1 MMMPPNE
8 NIFDLRSVQVE
19 KEFSALSEW
28 DKKYELI
35 IQKGKNLPV
44 MSETMKTEKNIV
56 KGCQSQVWLF
66 VENRNGH
73 LHFFADS
80 DALIVKGLIAILLE
94 LFQDL
99 APNAIIHA
107 DLEIFKKIGLHQHL
121 SPSRSNGLQAM
132 IKQMRL
138 YAFVFSQMKK

>member
-1 MMMPPNE
+1 MPMDFKSRAE
-8 NIFDLRSVQVE
+8 AVE
-19 KEFSALSEW
+19 KEFAGLVDWE
-28 DKKYELI
+28 KKYELI
-35 IQKGKNLPV
+35 IQKGKQLEP
-44 MSETMKTEKNIV
+44 MPEDMRIEKNIV

-66 VENRNGH
+66 AEKRGQT

-80 DALIVKGLIAILLE
+80 DALIVKGLIAILMD

-99 APNAIIHA
+99 EASAIVQA

-132 IKQMRL
+132 VKQMRL
-138 YAFVFSQMKK
+138 YAYVFSQMK

>member
-1 MMMPPNE
+1 MSEKSENSFEARAARIENE
-8 NIFDLRSVQVE
+8 FLNVG
-19 KEFSALSEW
+19 EW
-28 DKKYELI
+28 DKKYERI
-35 IQKGKNLPV
+35 IQKGKNLASMPD
-44 MSETMKTEKNIV
+44 SMKIEKNIV

-66 VENRNGH
+66 VENHGGH

-80 DALIVKGLIAILLE
+80 DALIVKGLIAVLFE

-99 APNAIIHA
+99 KAEEIMHA

-138 YAFVFSQMKK
+138 YAYVFSQMKT

>member
-1 MMMPPNE
+1 MSEEFKARSETIE
-8 NIFDLRSVQVE
+8 N
-19 KEFSALSEW
+19 EFSQLSDWE
-28 DKKYELI
+28 KKYELI
-35 IQKGKNLPV
+35 IQKGKQLEAIPEL
-44 MSETMKTEKNIV
+44 MRTEKNIV

-66 VENRNGH
+66 AEKRGRFV
-73 LHFFADS
+73 HFYADS

-99 APNAIIHA
+99 DPVAIMQA
-107 DLEIFKKIGLHQHL
+107 DLEVFKRIGLNQHL

-138 YAFVFSQMKK
+138 YAYVFSQVN